1 MIDPEKDLIEKAKTA
16 DQTAFGILYDQY
28 NKQIYRF
35 ILLKV
40 SHRQTAEDI
49 THQVFLSAWLNIRGY
64 KNQGFP
70 FSTWLYRIA
79 RNKIIDFYRT
89 KREIVEIDDETNQ
102 KITDYI
108 AIDTAEKANRTWELE
123 HIKKAITSLKP
134 EYQDILIMRF
144 IEDMSIRDIAKIIE
158 KSEGAV
164 KLIQHR
170 AMEQL
175 KNIIHKKG

>member
-1 MIDPEKDLIEKAKTA
+1 
-16 DQTAFGILYDQY
+16 
-28 NKQIYRF
+28 
-35 ILLKV
+35 LKV

-49 THQVFLSAWLNIRGY
+49 THQVFLNAWLNIRGY
-64 KNQGFP
+64 QNRGFP

-89 KREIVEIDDETNQ
+89 KRDIVEIDDETNQ
-102 KITDYI
+102 AVADIV
-108 AIDTAEKANRTWELE
+108 AIDATEAANQAWELE
-123 HIKKAITSLKP
+123 NIKKAITKLKP

-144 IEDMSIRDIAKIIE
+144 IEDMSIRDIAQIIE

-170 AMEQL
+170 ALEQL
-175 KNIIHKKG
+175 RNIIHKTE